1 MTDMRLRPATAEEL
15 RDWDSLVLQNPDGG
29 QFTQTLAFAEL
40 KRWDGFTTRHLV
52 YDAEQPVYA
61 LALERSGWIGRFWYF
76 PCAPLHPD
84 MRAVVDATREYV
96 LREHPRH
103 ISVKLEP
110 RLPRT
115 PDAMGMLAD
124 AGLTQAED
132 VQLHT
137 HTVVIDLERSEEE
150 ILASF
155 SKTARKLIRRA
166 ERDGFTIERVEGDE
180 ALFDLA
186 WQRMQTIR
194 GGQGLTGMRGEDYYK
209 TIWRAFT
216 ARGQADWWLGHDG
229 GDGPQTVTFTSPFGR
244 TVIDK
249 DEGSRP
255 ERLIEGGAHLGR
267 WTRAKHYRERGFTG
281 MDMMG
286 APPPWAKDDPDH
298 WMAGLAR
305 FKQQFGDIVDFAPS
319 HDLLLRPGAQQLWRS
334 YVRPVE
340 WRVKRR
346 YTGLW

>member
-1 MTDMRLRPATAEEL
+1 
-15 RDWDSLVLQNPDGG
+15 
-29 QFTQTLAFAEL
+29 
-40 KRWDGFTTRHLV
+40 
-52 YDAEQPVYA
+52 
-61 LALERSGWIGRFWYF
+61 
-76 PCAPLHPD
+76 

-96 LREHPRH
+96 LREHPRL

-229 GDGPQTVTFTSPFGR
+229 GDGPQTVTFTIPFGR

-249 DEGSRP
+249 DGGRHSTGRTYERHSCCAPGRSSRSWLGAKSTMSPNCCLKRASPAIQWSGSSFAHV
-255 ERLIEGGAHLGR
+255 GGAPIMSMPV
-267 WTRAKHYRERGFTG
+267 K
-281 MDMMG
+281 
-286 APPPWAKDDPDH
+286 P
-298 WMAGLAR
+298 
-305 FKQQFGDIVDFAPS
+305 
-319 HDLLLRPGAQQLWRS
+319 RS
-334 YVRPVE
+334 R
-340 WRVKRR
+340 
-346 YTGLW
+346 